1 MVLAKVAFSPVMG
14 FMTPRQ
20 LGPMMRMWPLRAI
33 LRICCSSA
41 APSGPV
47 SLKPA
52 EMMIAAWTPTATHS
66 SMMPGTV
73 GAGVTMTARS
83 TGSGM
88 AARLG

>member
-14 FMTPRQ
+14 FIMPRQ
-20 LGPMMRMWPLRAI
+20 LGPTMRMLPWRAI
-33 LRICCSSA
+33 FRICCSSA

-66 SMMPGTV
+66 SMTPGTV
-73 GAGVTMTARS
+73 LAGVTMTARS

-88 AARLG
+88 ADRLG